1 MIEVSNLQF
10 TYPGNQDRTLKG
22 LNFAIQPGEIFGF
35 LGPSGAGK
43 STTQNILIGILKGYH
58 GSVKVL
64 NQELKTIDSHYYQR
78 IGVSFELPNL
88 YAKFTGLENLEF
100 FAAMYQGK
108 TEDPR
113 KLLAMV
119 GLEQHQHT
127 RVEKWSKGM
136 KMRLTFCRALLN
148 RPDVLF
154 LDEPT
159 SGLDPA
165 NAKNIK
171 DIIISYKKAGK
182 TIFLTTHSMEVA
194 DSICDR
200 LAFINEGELALVDS
214 PGELKLRMGK
224 KMVRVEF
231 REEGHTKAEDFD
243 LEGIAD
249 NTRFLNLLRTNSV
262 RTIHTQEASLED
274 IFIRVTGRKLA

>member
-1 MIEVSNLQF
+1 MIEVQNLDF
-10 TYPGNQDRTLKG
+10 TYPGSEFKVLKG
-22 LNFAIQPGEIFGF
+22 LNFSIQPGEIFGF

-43 STTQNILIGILKGYH
+43 STTQNILIGILKGYN

-64 NQELKTIDSHYYQR
+64 NQELKAIDSRYYQK

-100 FAAMYQGK
+100 FAAMYNGE
-108 TEDPR
+108 TEDPK

-119 GLEQHQHT
+119 GLDQHQNT

-148 RPDVLF
+148 KPEVLF

-171 DIIISYKKAGK
+171 DIIISHKQAGK
-182 TIFLTTHSMEVA
+182 TIFLTTHSMEIA

-200 LAFINEGELALVDS
+200 LAFINEGELVLVDS
-214 PGELKLRMGK
+214 PAELKLRMGK
-224 KMVRVEF
+224 KMVRVEYLDVD
-231 REEGHTKAEDFD
+231 RVRADDFN

-249 NTRFLNLLRTNSV
+249 NSRFMDLLRANSV

-274 IFIRVTGRKLA
+274 IFIRVTGRKLT

>member
-1 MIEVSNLQF
+1 MIEVQNLDF
-10 TYPGNQDRTLKG
+10 TYPGSEFKVLKG
-22 LNFAIQPGEIFGF
+22 LNFSIQPGEIFGF

-43 STTQNILIGILKGYH
+43 STTQSILIGILKGYN

-64 NQELKTIDSHYYQR
+64 NQELKAIDSRYYQR

-100 FAAMYQGK
+100 FAAMYNGE
-108 TEDPR
+108 TEEPS

-119 GLEQHQHT
+119 GLEQYQNT

-148 RPDVLF
+148 KPEVLF

-171 DIIISYKKAGK
+171 DIITSHKKAGK

-194 DSICDR
+194 ESICDR
-200 LAFINEGELALVDS
+200 LAFINEGELILVDS
-214 PGELKLRMGK
+214 PAELKLRMGK
-224 KMVRVEF
+224 KMVRVEYID
-231 REEGHTKAEDFD
+231 EDHIRADDFN

-249 NTRFLNLLRTNSV
+249 NSRFMNLLRTNSV

-274 IFIRVTGRKLA
+274 IFIRVTGRKLT